1 MCHHGHCSVNYLHC
15 GLGNNA
21 CARYDIRPLI
31 LVVMRV
37 SGPLNFSFGWNSETS
52 NNEASDCSIIIY
64 WLSIRN
70 KITNWSGLTL
80 NSDHFYV
87 FVISFVL
94 YHQWTLFSTNNQLAV
109 KQHLL
114 VHLYYF
120 KLDDS
125 SILSLQYLHSS
136 VHVTYHSAALLETI
150 DAKLFTP
157 LTLYTSLGAFKC
169 HWKPCSTFSDR
180 ARF

>member
-80 NSDHFYV
+80 QT
-87 FVISFVL
+87 ISMYLLSVL
-94 YHQWTLFSTNNQLAV
+94 YYTTNGPCLAQIINLQLNNT
-109 KQHLL
+109 
-114 VHLYYF
+114 F
-120 KLDDS
+120 W
-125 SILSLQYLHSS
+125 SIFITSNLMTVLSLVYNICIVLCM
-136 VHVTYHSAALLETI
+136 
-150 DAKLFTP
+150 
-157 LTLYTSLGAFKC
+157 SLIIVQ
-169 HWKPCSTFSDR
+169 HY
-180 ARF
+180 